1 MMIIQLVLTAI
12 ILGIVYKKM
21 LKWECD
27 MSINKK
33 QAFVPIF
40 LGVLAT
46 MLTLVFALGIAFTF
60 MNMGFT
66 IENIQNVVIKSFVT
80 SFWRAGLIEEISR
93 LLMIILAIW
102 LFKPKNVYEY
112 ILTGAAVGIGI
123 TLLEEFVYGED
134 IEGLL
139 RLITLGVHTIFG
151 IIMGKYIGIGQY
163 NKKNGLPY
171 KLQYLIAFSVP
182 VILHTIYDVCT
193 VFNPAIFINNIDDE
207 RTGIWILIGLVCI
220 VFTTLFQFVAIKRVK
235 RDAEKYSKML
245 M

>member
-1 MMIIQLVLTAI
+1 MMIIQLLLTSI
-12 ILGIVYKKM
+12 ILGIIYKKM

-66 IENIQNVVIKSFVT
+66 VENIQNVVIKSFVT

-102 LFKPKNVYEY
+102 LFKPKNVYLNLFCCWH
-112 ILTGAAVGIGI
+112 ILSLT
-123 TLLEEFVYGED
+123 D
-134 IEGLL
+134 GLGQSAHWAEHTPAS
-139 RLITLGVHTIFG
+139 RLIDKHCHYGNNFRGKHQTI
-151 IIMGKYIGIGQY
+151 
-163 NKKNGLPY
+163 
-171 KLQYLIAFSVP
+171 
-182 VILHTIYDVCT
+182 
-193 VFNPAIFINNIDDE
+193 
-207 RTGIWILIGLVCI
+207 
-220 VFTTLFQFVAIKRVK
+220 
-235 RDAEKYSKML
+235 
-245 M
+245 

>member
-1 MMIIQLVLTAI
+1 MDIKNSSKIILQRGLSKMMIIQLVLTSI

-112 ILTGAAVGIGI
+112 ILRH
-123 TLLEEFVYGED
+123 D
-134 IEGLL
+134 IPHEIHKSLGTYEQHKNREYL
-139 RLITLGVHTIFG
+139 RAQPRDRHPRSCPCDCSQHPFQR
-151 IIMGKYIGIGQY
+151 KY
-163 NKKNGLPY
+163 
-171 KLQYLIAFSVP
+171 
-182 VILHTIYDVCT
+182 
-193 VFNPAIFINNIDDE
+193 
-207 RTGIWILIGLVCI
+207 R
-220 VFTTLFQFVAIKRVK
+220 R
-235 RDAEKYSKML
+235 R
-245 M
+245 